1 MVIKNK
7 IIKYF
12 YIFYFFDNKIKI
24 YMYFFNKNNL
34 HFKTMGSNCFL
45 RIAGDTIRI
54 EWKKAVKK
62 KKKTST
68 ITL

>member
-1 MVIKNK
+1 
-7 IIKYF
+7 
-12 YIFYFFDNKIKI
+12 
-24 YMYFFNKNNL
+24 MYFFNKKNL

-54 EWKKAVKK
+54 EWKKAVYHAN
-62 KKKTST
+62 KTST

>member
-34 HFKTMGSNCFL
+34 YFKTMGSNCFL

-54 EWKKAVKK
+54 EWKKAVYHA
-62 KKKTST
+62 KKTST